1 MWCFFPQNVMLVG
14 DMKADESQPSDLAA
28 PSARLLAAARMLL
41 RPLVHLL
48 LSRQVTF
55 PILTGL
61 LKQLYIE
68 VASDEFALAGK
79 RLTDSRINLLTGIH
93 RKDVRRL
100 REQSDDVAPPS
111 RPKSVSLGALIVARW
126 TDLREFQDDH
136 GHPRALP
143 RKAIAGETSF
153 DDLVSSVSQDIRPR
167 SVLDEWRRLGVVT
180 LTDGDRVVLNS
191 DAFIPS
197 RSFEEKAHSLGHTLH
212 DHIAVGA
219 HNLADNEPP
228 MLERSVFYSG
238 LTDASVVELLELSEE
253 RGMQALHAVNKRAMA
268 LQERDRNATDAV
280 HRMRLGIF
288 AFRARRGDK
297 TYAD

>member
-1 MWCFFPQNVMLVG
+1 MLRDG
-14 DMKADESQPSDLAA
+14 MDPDESKRSDLAG
-28 PSARLLAAARMLL
+28 PSAGLLAAVRMLL

-55 PILTGL
+55 PILAGL

-68 VASDEFALAGK
+68 VASDEFAIAGK

-100 REQSDDVAPPS
+100 REQPDDLTPPK
-111 RPKSVSLGALIVARW
+111 RPKAVSLGAEIVARW
-126 TDLREFQDDH
+126 TDLREFQDEQ
-136 GHPRALP
+136 GRPRALP
-143 RKAIAGETSF
+143 RKAVAGETSF

-167 SVLDEWRRLGVVT
+167 SVLDEWRRLGVVE
-180 LTDGDRVVLNS
+180 LDDRDRVVLNR

-212 DHIAVGA
+212 DHIAAGA
-219 HNLADNEPP
+219 HNLAEGEPA
-228 MLERSVFYSG
+228 MLERSVYYSG
-238 LTDASVVELLELSEE
+238 LTDASVVELLALAEE
-253 RGMQALHAVNKRAMA
+253 QGMQALHAVNRKAME
-268 LQERDRNATDAV
+268 LQESDRDAPAAQ
-280 HRMRLGIF
+280 HRMRLGVF

-297 TYAD
+297 NYAD

>member
-1 MWCFFPQNVMLVG
+1 MDP
-14 DMKADESQPSDLAA
+14 DKSKSSDLAG
-28 PSARLLAAARMLL
+28 PSAGLLAAVRMLL

-55 PILTGL
+55 PILAGL

-68 VASDEFALAGK
+68 VASDEFAIAGK

-100 REQSDDVAPPS
+100 REQPDDLTPPS
-111 RPKSVSLGALIVARW
+111 RPKSVTLGAEIVARW
-126 TDLREFQDDH
+126 TDLREFQDEQ
-136 GHPRALP
+136 GRPRALP
-143 RKAIAGETSF
+143 RKAVAGETSF

-167 SVLDEWRRLGVVT
+167 SVLDEWRRLGVVE
-180 LTDGDRVVLNS
+180 LDDRDRVVLNR

-212 DHIAVGA
+212 DHIAAGA
-219 HNLADNEPP
+219 HNLAEGEPA
-228 MLERSVFYSG
+228 MLERSVYYSG
-238 LTDASVVELLELSEE
+238 LTDASVVELLELAEE
-253 RGMQALHAVNKRAMA
+253 QGMQALHAVNRKAME
-268 LQERDRNATDAV
+268 LQESDRDAPAAQ
-280 HRMRLGIF
+280 HRMRLGVF

-297 TYAD
+297 NYAD